1 MRNLVLLILMAAG
14 VFITACS
21 SELSLEVQPLPMPEK
36 ATLPSSEEPENLPLA
51 NQDEGQYEGQYGG
64 QDENLDVIYINN
76 QKLTPQQIDELAS
89 SYGASPLPGK
99 YWYDSLSGS
108 YGIWHGPSLGVILPG
123 HDFGPLPEDA
133 SNGDTNL
140 FINGRQLPE
149 ADALFLEWIFAVPRQ
164 PGKYWQDAL
173 GNIGYEN
180 NPLILANFYYAY
192 QERSRSSR
200 FYGSGDNYWAGNFE
214 SYGNEQN
221 GFGYV
226 MVGGSSVSYGS

>member
-1 MRNLVLLILMAAG
+1 MRSLILLMLLIVAG
-14 VFITACS
+14 VFIIACS
-21 SELSLEVQPLPMPEK
+21 SELSSEMPLRLTPEEAK
-36 ATLPSSEEPENLPLA
+36 WANPEEPENLPQA
-51 NQDEGQYEGQYGG
+51 NRDE
-64 QDENLDVIYINN
+64 DLNAVYINN
-76 QKLTPQQIDELAS
+76 QELTRQQINELAS
-89 SYGASPLPGK
+89 SYGASPLPGR

-108 YGIWHGPSLGVILPG
+108 YGIWHGPSLSVLLPG
-123 HDFGPLPEDA
+123 HDFWPLPEDA

-140 FINGRQLPE
+140 FINGRELPE

-164 PGKYWQDAL
+164 PGRYWQDAL

-180 NPLILANFYYAY
+180 NPSILANLYVAY
-192 QERSRSSR
+192 QERTRSSR

-226 MVGGSSVSYGS
+226 MVGGSSVSYGG